1 MLAVEKVLQLLG
13 QKLEKITPTSLSTL
27 KPLRSYKTKAQ
38 FIHNLKLIYIAIA
51 IAIYVLHICM
61 YMYSMRIVES
71 SLRIAI
77 CTVHLYSTPLLLVIR
92 SIIGNYAENHIKQT
106 KLGG

>member
-13 QKLEKITPTSLSTL
+13 QKLEKITQTSLSTL

-38 FIHNLKLIYIAIA
+38 FIHNLKLIYIALA

-61 YMYSMRIVES
+61 YMYSMRIVECGILIEDS
-71 SLRIAI
+71 
-77 CTVHLYSTPLLLVIR
+77 HLYSTLVQ
-92 SIIGNYAENHIKQT
+92 YAPPISDPEHHWE
-106 KLGG
+106 LC